1 MTTHLDLALQARVK
15 FALGK
20 CLSITDSTGGNCL
33 NLQAETLA
41 ELCGQRAYLSG
52 AGHDCPFS
60 LRDTPNL
67 ERAFSWGYELEKNPT
82 RRELIA
88 HGIAVYQV
96 GAVFGS
102 DRLGNP
108 FRDDEQDNREK
119 WFVSA
124 LVDSP
129 QEATVGDIPLAETEE
144 KAWQLAEQHFFPAPA
159 AENDTGEVTRLVQ
172 WIDDHYPAEPTINNG
187 DGTLTVAVLCVP
199 KHGDSFVERSIIPA
213 NLKAAR
219 DWLGY

>member
-1 MTTHLDLALQARVK
+1 MTTHLDLALQARAK

-20 CLSITDSTGGNCL
+20 CLSITDSTGGSSL

-52 AGHDCPFS
+52 AGQECPFL
-60 LRDTPNL
+60 LRDMPNL
-67 ERAFSWGYELEKNPT
+67 ERAFFWGYELEKSPA
-82 RRELIA
+82 RRKLVA
-88 HGIAVYQV
+88 QGLAVYQV
-96 GAVFGS
+96 GAVFGT
-102 DRLGNP
+102 DQLGNP
-108 FRDDEQDNREK
+108 FRDDGQENREK

-124 LVDSP
+124 MADSP
-129 QEATVGDIPLAETEE
+129 QEATVEDIPLAETEE
-144 KAWQLAEQHFFPAPA
+144 EAWQLAEQHFYPAHTVQNA
-159 AENDTGEVTRLVQ
+159 TDEVTRLVK

-199 KHGDSFVERSIIPA
+199 EHGDSFVERSVIRA